1 VSKTHKILEEGNII
15 KRRTGAIMLNPEVL
29 MRGDDQKQKYLL
41 LEVGNFEQE
50 ANEKQENALSDY
62 YSFKD

>member
-1 VSKTHKILEEGNII
+1 
-15 KRRTGAIMLNPEVL
+15 
-29 MRGDDQKQKYLL
+29 L
-41 LEVGNFEQE
+41 LEFGNFEQE

>member
-1 VSKTHKILEEGNII
+1 
-15 KRRTGAIMLNPEVL
+15 
-29 MRGDDQKQKYLL
+29 
-41 LEVGNFEQE
+41 EQE

>member
-1 VSKTHKILEEGNII
+1 VVSYIFLTLQQN
-15 KRRTGAIMLNPEVL
+15 
-29 MRGDDQKQKYLL
+29 QQKYLL
-41 LEVGNFEQE
+41 LEFGNFEQE

>member
-1 VSKTHKILEEGNII
+1 F
-15 KRRTGAIMLNPEVL
+15 
-29 MRGDDQKQKYLL
+29 
-41 LEVGNFEQE
+41 GNFEQE

>member
-1 VSKTHKILEEGNII
+1 
-15 KRRTGAIMLNPEVL
+15 
-29 MRGDDQKQKYLL
+29 
-41 LEVGNFEQE
+41 GNFEQE

>member
-1 VSKTHKILEEGNII
+1 EF
-15 KRRTGAIMLNPEVL
+15 
-29 MRGDDQKQKYLL
+29 
-41 LEVGNFEQE
+41 GNFEQE

>member
-1 VSKTHKILEEGNII
+1 
-15 KRRTGAIMLNPEVL
+15 
-29 MRGDDQKQKYLL
+29 
-41 LEVGNFEQE
+41 NFEQE

>member
-1 VSKTHKILEEGNII
+1 LEF
-15 KRRTGAIMLNPEVL
+15 
-29 MRGDDQKQKYLL
+29 
-41 LEVGNFEQE
+41 GNFEQE